1 MAKKAKKIKVEDV
14 DAKVSDDLDAAKE
27 DITGSEK
34 EEAPEETIDEL
45 AGLQKRVAELEK
57 EKDELKDQSLR
68 THAETE
74 NFKKRLNRE
83 KDDFAKYSNEK
94 AVKEI
99 LPVIDNLERAVGHAK
114 EAGEGGALIE
124 GVEMTLDLFQKA
136 LARLGVSPVEAV
148 GATFNPERHEAVQ
161 QIESADHEP
170 NIVISEFQKGYML
183 HERLIRPAMVVVSSQ
198 SSKKEKDE

>member
-1 MAKKAKKIKVEDV
+1 MKKKAKNNKVEDK
-14 DAKVSDDLDAAKE
+14 AKGVKDELDAAKE
-27 DITGSEK
+27 VVSEPET
-34 EEAPEETIDEL
+34 EEAVDEL
-45 AGLQKRVAELEK
+45 SELQKRVAELEK

-68 THAETE
+68 THAEAE
-74 NFKKRLNRE
+74 NFKKRLTRE
-83 KDDFAKYSNEK
+83 KEDFAKYSNEK

-99 LPVIDNLERAVGHAK
+99 LPVIDNLERAVDHAK
-114 EAGEGGALIE
+114 EAGESSGLIE

-136 LARLGVSPVEAV
+136 LERLGVSPVDAV
-148 GATFNPERHEAVQ
+148 GETFNPERHEAIQ

-198 SSKKEKDE
+198 ASKKEKTE